1 MAYQNAHIT
10 SQAAAAEAIAR
21 HEEPSDLD
29 RAYRLCDRL
38 RKALTEMREELSKLL
53 QENAALRLRNDDL
66 ERREARG
73 G

>member
-1 MAYQNAHIT
+1 
-10 SQAAAAEAIAR
+10 
-21 HEEPSDLD
+21 
-29 RAYRLCDRL
+29 
-38 RKALTEMREELSKLL
+38 MREELSKLL